1 MTDVAEDGCLSKIA
15 ILKMI
20 IRIEKNFAK
29 ESCPIEMNST
39 IILQEMANKRAQR
52 KYHSLIQKRDSDK
65 DKANAENKQESDED
79 FIDFTEFLEAL
90 KKRPELYKTF
100 LPDNQEMIKVLV
112 INKLAVF
119 IVNYLTEE
127 THQC

>member
-1 MTDVAEDGCLSKIA
+1 MIFTLTDVAEDGCLSKKA

-20 IRIEKNFAK
+20 SRIEKNFAK
-29 ESCPIEMNST
+29 ESCPIEINST

-52 KYHSLIQKRDSDK
+52 KYHSLMQKRDSDK
-65 DKANAENKQESDED
+65 DKANAENKQDSDED

-90 KKRPELYKTF
+90 KKRTELYKTF

-112 INKLAVF
+112 IS
-119 IVNYLTEE
+119 NYGKN
-127 THQC
+127 

>member
-1 MTDVAEDGCLSKIA
+1 
-15 ILKMI
+15 
-20 IRIEKNFAK
+20 
-29 ESCPIEMNST
+29 
-39 IILQEMANKRAQR
+39 MANKRAQR
-52 KYHSLIQKRDSDK
+52 KYHSLMQKRDSDK

-112 INKLAVF
+112 LNKFRFFF
-119 IVNYLTEE
+119 IIILTEE
-127 THQC
+127 THEY